1 MSDFEKT
8 ETGLGEECGVF
19 GAYDLDGRDVAS
31 SIYYGLFALQHRGQ
45 ESCGIAVTDTRGR
58 RRVLSRKGLGHVDDV
73 FKEDTLAE
81 LKGNLGVGH
90 VRYSTAGGTRVE
102 NAQPLVINYV
112 KGTLAI
118 AHNGNLRRLPEMKPQ
133 GLYLVRDGVSMLN
146 LSSNDYLGLADD
158 VALKSE
164 FLQTLD
170 PQTCRFSSTS
180 SRLLTGNY
188 PAYTRLEK
196 RLAQLYGAESALVFA
211 DGMTLYLTHGHVRTP
226 DDHPEGIRHNNYEQL
241 ERLVAE
247 NADQY
252 ERIFIVT
259 ESIFSMDGDES
270 DLPRLVTLKR
280 QYPQVY
286 LYLDEAHA
294 FGVRGELGLGCAE
307 EQGVVGDIDF
317 LVGTFGK
324 AAASMGAFVICSET
338 MKQYL
343 VNTMRPLIFT
353 TALPPVNL
361 EWTLF
366 IVNKICNMQK
376 RREHLAQ
383 IGRRVREALN
393 PLNGGIVSSSH
404 IIPYVLGES
413 ERAVEVALR
422 LQHEGFYLLPV
433 RPPTVPRG
441 TSRLR
446 ISLNAEC
453 SDSDIDRL
461 ITTLQHIQ
469 SSL

>member
-1 MSDFEKT
+1 MDRYASQL
-8 ETGLGEECGVF
+8 ETL
-19 GAYDLDGRDVAS
+19 
-31 SIYYGLFALQHRGQ
+31 
-45 ESCGIAVTDTRGR
+45 
-58 RRVLSRKGLGHVDDV
+58 
-73 FKEDTLAE
+73 
-81 LKGNLGVGH
+81 
-90 VRYSTAGGTRVE
+90 
-102 NAQPLVINYV
+102 
-112 KGTLAI
+112 
-118 AHNGNLRRLPEMKPQ
+118 AHNGNLRKLPEMEPQ
-133 GLYLVRDGVSMLN
+133 GLYLVRDGISMLN
-146 LSSNDYLGLADD
+146 LSSNDYLGLADN

-196 RLAQLYGAESALVFA
+196 RLAQLYGAESALVFNSGYHANSGILPAVTDSRSLILA
-211 DGMTLYLTHGHVRTP
+211 DKLVHASIV
-226 DDHPEGIRHNNYEQL
+226 DGIGLSKARCIRYRHNNYEQL

-270 DLPRLVTLKR
+270 DLPRLVSLKR

>member
-1 MSDFEKT
+1 MDRYASQL
-8 ETGLGEECGVF
+8 ETL
-19 GAYDLDGRDVAS
+19 
-31 SIYYGLFALQHRGQ
+31 
-45 ESCGIAVTDTRGR
+45 
-58 RRVLSRKGLGHVDDV
+58 
-73 FKEDTLAE
+73 
-81 LKGNLGVGH
+81 
-90 VRYSTAGGTRVE
+90 
-102 NAQPLVINYV
+102 
-112 KGTLAI
+112 
-118 AHNGNLRRLPEMKPQ
+118 AHNGNLRRLPEMEPQ

-146 LSSNDYLGLADD
+146 LSSNDYLGLADN

-164 FLQTLD
+164 FLQTLN

-196 RLAQLYGAESALVFA
+196 RLAQLYGAESALVFNSGYHANSGILPAVTDNRSLILA
-211 DGMTLYLTHGHVRTP
+211 DKLVHASIV
-226 DDHPEGIRHNNYEQL
+226 DGIGLSKARCIRYRHNNYEQL

-307 EQGVVGDIDF
+307 QQGVVGDIDF
-317 LVGTFGK
+317 LIGTFGK

-366 IVNKICNMQK
+366 IVNKICDMQE

-383 IGRRVREALN
+383 IGRRVREVLN
-393 PLNGGIVSSSH
+393 PLNGDIVSSSH

-413 ERAVEVALR
+413 ERTVEVALR

-433 RPPTVPRG
+433 RPPTVPPG

>member
-1 MSDFEKT
+1 MDRYASQL
-8 ETGLGEECGVF
+8 ETL
-19 GAYDLDGRDVAS
+19 
-31 SIYYGLFALQHRGQ
+31 
-45 ESCGIAVTDTRGR
+45 
-58 RRVLSRKGLGHVDDV
+58 
-73 FKEDTLAE
+73 
-81 LKGNLGVGH
+81 
-90 VRYSTAGGTRVE
+90 
-102 NAQPLVINYV
+102 
-112 KGTLAI
+112 
-118 AHNGNLRRLPEMKPQ
+118 AHNGNLRRLPEMEPQ

-146 LSSNDYLGLADD
+146 LSSNDYLGLADN

-196 RLAQLYGAESALVFA
+196 RLAQLYGAESALVFNSGYHANSGILPAVTDSRSLILA
-211 DGMTLYLTHGHVRTP
+211 DKLVHASIV
-226 DDHPEGIRHNNYEQL
+226 DGIGLSKARCIRYRHNNYEQL

-422 LQHEGFYLLPV
+422 LQHEGFYLMPV

>member
-1 MSDFEKT
+1 MDRYASQL
-8 ETGLGEECGVF
+8 ETL
-19 GAYDLDGRDVAS
+19 
-31 SIYYGLFALQHRGQ
+31 
-45 ESCGIAVTDTRGR
+45 
-58 RRVLSRKGLGHVDDV
+58 
-73 FKEDTLAE
+73 
-81 LKGNLGVGH
+81 
-90 VRYSTAGGTRVE
+90 
-102 NAQPLVINYV
+102 
-112 KGTLAI
+112 
-118 AHNGNLRRLPEMKPQ
+118 AHNGNLRRLPDMEPQ

-146 LSSNDYLGLADD
+146 LSSNDYLGLADN

-196 RLAQLYGAESALVFA
+196 RLAQLYGAESALVFNSGYHANSGILPAVTDNRSLILA
-211 DGMTLYLTHGHVRTP
+211 DKLVHASIV
-226 DDHPEGIRHNNYEQL
+226 DGIGLSKARCIRYRHNNYEQL

-376 RREHLAQ
+376 RREHLAR
-383 IGRRVREALN
+383 IGRRVREVLN
-393 PLNGGIVSSSH
+393 PLNGSIVSSSH

-433 RPPTVPRG
+433 RPPTVPPG

>member
-1 MSDFEKT
+1 MARYASQL
-8 ETGLGEECGVF
+8 ETL
-19 GAYDLDGRDVAS
+19 
-31 SIYYGLFALQHRGQ
+31 
-45 ESCGIAVTDTRGR
+45 
-58 RRVLSRKGLGHVDDV
+58 
-73 FKEDTLAE
+73 
-81 LKGNLGVGH
+81 
-90 VRYSTAGGTRVE
+90 
-102 NAQPLVINYV
+102 
-112 KGTLAI
+112 
-118 AHNGNLRRLPEMKPQ
+118 AHNGNLRRLPEMEPQ

-146 LSSNDYLGLADD
+146 LSSNDYLGLADN

-164 FLQTLD
+164 FLQTLN

-196 RLAQLYGAESALVFA
+196 RLAQLYGAESALVFNSGYHANSGILPAVTDNRSLILA
-211 DGMTLYLTHGHVRTP
+211 DKLVHASIV
-226 DDHPEGIRHNNYEQL
+226 DGIGLSKARCIRYRHNNYEQL

>member
-1 MSDFEKT
+1 MDRYASQL
-8 ETGLGEECGVF
+8 ETL
-19 GAYDLDGRDVAS
+19 
-31 SIYYGLFALQHRGQ
+31 
-45 ESCGIAVTDTRGR
+45 
-58 RRVLSRKGLGHVDDV
+58 
-73 FKEDTLAE
+73 
-81 LKGNLGVGH
+81 
-90 VRYSTAGGTRVE
+90 
-102 NAQPLVINYV
+102 
-112 KGTLAI
+112 
-118 AHNGNLRRLPEMKPQ
+118 AHNGNLRKLPEMEPQ

-146 LSSNDYLGLADD
+146 LSSNDYLGLTDN

-164 FLQTLD
+164 FLQTLN

-196 RLAQLYGAESALVFA
+196 RLAQLYGAESALVFNSRSLILA
-211 DGMTLYLTHGHVRTP
+211 DKLVHASIV
-226 DDHPEGIRHNNYEQL
+226 DGIGLSKARCIRYRHNNYEQL

-270 DLPRLVTLKR
+270 DLPRLVSLKR

-324 AAASMGAFVICSET
+324 ATASMGAFVICSET

-366 IVNKICNMQK
+366 IVNKICDMQE
-376 RREHLAQ
+376 RREHLAR
-383 IGRRVREALN
+383 IGRRVREVLN

-433 RPPTVPRG
+433 RPPTIPPG

-453 SDSDIDRL
+453 RDSDIDRL

>member
-1 MSDFEKT
+1 MDRYASQL
-8 ETGLGEECGVF
+8 ETL
-19 GAYDLDGRDVAS
+19 
-31 SIYYGLFALQHRGQ
+31 
-45 ESCGIAVTDTRGR
+45 
-58 RRVLSRKGLGHVDDV
+58 
-73 FKEDTLAE
+73 
-81 LKGNLGVGH
+81 
-90 VRYSTAGGTRVE
+90 
-102 NAQPLVINYV
+102 
-112 KGTLAI
+112 
-118 AHNGNLRRLPEMKPQ
+118 AHNGNLRRLPEMEPQ

-146 LSSNDYLGLADD
+146 LSSNDYLGLADN

-188 PAYTRLEK
+188 PAYNRLEK
-196 RLAQLYGAESALVFA
+196 RLAQLYGAESALVFNSGYHANSGILPAVTDSRSLILA
-211 DGMTLYLTHGHVRTP
+211 DKLVHASIV
-226 DDHPEGIRHNNYEQL
+226 DGIGLSKARCIRYRHNNYEQL

-383 IGRRVREALN
+383 IGRRVREVLN
-393 PLNGGIVSSSH
+393 PLNGDIVSSSH

-433 RPPTVPRG
+433 RPPTVPPG

>member
-1 MSDFEKT
+1 MDR
-8 ETGLGEECGVF
+8 
-19 GAYDLDGRDVAS
+19 YS
-31 SIYYGLFALQHRGQ
+31 SQL
-45 ESCGIAVTDTRGR
+45 
-58 RRVLSRKGLGHVDDV
+58 
-73 FKEDTLAE
+73 DTL
-81 LKGNLGVGH
+81 
-90 VRYSTAGGTRVE
+90 
-102 NAQPLVINYV
+102 
-112 KGTLAI
+112 
-118 AHNGNLRRLPEMKPQ
+118 AHNGNLRKLPDMEPQ

-146 LSSNDYLGLADD
+146 LSSNDYLGLADN

-188 PAYTRLEK
+188 SAYTRLEK
-196 RLAQLYGAESALVFA
+196 RLTQLYGAESALVFNSGYHANSGILPAVTDSRSLILA
-211 DGMTLYLTHGHVRTP
+211 DKLVHASIV
-226 DDHPEGIRHNNYEQL
+226 DGIRLSKARCIRYRHNNYEQL

-247 NADQY
+247 NAEQY

-270 DLPRLVTLKR
+270 DLPRLVALKR
-280 QYPQVY
+280 RYPQVY

-294 FGVRGELGLGCAE
+294 FGVRGKLGLGCAE
-307 EQGVVGDIDF
+307 EQGVIGDIDF

-324 AAASMGAFVICSET
+324 AAASMGAFVVCSET

-366 IVNKICNMQK
+366 IVNKICDMQE
-376 RREHLAQ
+376 RRVHLAQ
-383 IGRRVREALN
+383 IGRRVRAVLN

-413 ERAVEVALR
+413 ERAVEVALS

-433 RPPTVPRG
+433 RPPTVPPG

-453 SDSDIDRL
+453 SDTDIDRL
-461 ITTLQHIQ
+461 ITTLQQIQ

>member
-1 MSDFEKT
+1 MDRYASQL
-8 ETGLGEECGVF
+8 ETL
-19 GAYDLDGRDVAS
+19 
-31 SIYYGLFALQHRGQ
+31 
-45 ESCGIAVTDTRGR
+45 
-58 RRVLSRKGLGHVDDV
+58 
-73 FKEDTLAE
+73 
-81 LKGNLGVGH
+81 
-90 VRYSTAGGTRVE
+90 
-102 NAQPLVINYV
+102 
-112 KGTLAI
+112 
-118 AHNGNLRRLPEMKPQ
+118 AHNGNLRRLPEMEPQ

-146 LSSNDYLGLADD
+146 LSSNDYLGLADN

-164 FLQTLD
+164 FLQTLN

-196 RLAQLYGAESALVFA
+196 RLAQLYGAESALVFNSGYHANSGILPAVTDSRSLILA
-211 DGMTLYLTHGHVRTP
+211 DKLVHASIV
-226 DDHPEGIRHNNYEQL
+226 DGIGLSKARCIRYRHNNYEQL

-270 DLPRLVTLKR
+270 DLPRLVSLKR
-280 QYPQVY
+280 QYPQVC

-294 FGVRGELGLGCAE
+294 FGVRGQLGLGCAE
-307 EQGVVGDIDF
+307 EQEVVGDIDF

>member
-1 MSDFEKT
+1 MDRYASQL
-8 ETGLGEECGVF
+8 ETL
-19 GAYDLDGRDVAS
+19 
-31 SIYYGLFALQHRGQ
+31 
-45 ESCGIAVTDTRGR
+45 
-58 RRVLSRKGLGHVDDV
+58 
-73 FKEDTLAE
+73 
-81 LKGNLGVGH
+81 
-90 VRYSTAGGTRVE
+90 
-102 NAQPLVINYV
+102 
-112 KGTLAI
+112 
-118 AHNGNLRRLPEMKPQ
+118 AHNGNLRRLPEMEPQ

-146 LSSNDYLGLADD
+146 LSSNDYLGLADN

-188 PAYTRLEK
+188 PAYNRLEK
-196 RLAQLYGAESALVFA
+196 RLAQLYGAESALVFNSGYHANSGILPAVTDNRSLILA
-211 DGMTLYLTHGHVRTP
+211 DKLVHASIV
-226 DDHPEGIRHNNYEQL
+226 DGIGLSKARCIRYRHNNYEQL

-422 LQHEGFYLLPV
+422 LQHEGFYLMPV

>member
-1 MSDFEKT
+1 MDRYASQL
-8 ETGLGEECGVF
+8 ETL
-19 GAYDLDGRDVAS
+19 
-31 SIYYGLFALQHRGQ
+31 
-45 ESCGIAVTDTRGR
+45 
-58 RRVLSRKGLGHVDDV
+58 
-73 FKEDTLAE
+73 
-81 LKGNLGVGH
+81 
-90 VRYSTAGGTRVE
+90 
-102 NAQPLVINYV
+102 
-112 KGTLAI
+112 
-118 AHNGNLRRLPEMKPQ
+118 AHNGNLRRLPEMEPQ

-146 LSSNDYLGLADD
+146 LSSNDYLGLADN

-196 RLAQLYGAESALVFA
+196 RLAQFYGAESALVFNSGYHANSGILPAVTDNRSLILA
-211 DGMTLYLTHGHVRTP
+211 DKLVHASIV
-226 DDHPEGIRHNNYEQL
+226 DGIGLSKARCIRYRHNNYEQL

-366 IVNKICNMQK
+366 IVNKICDMQE

-383 IGRRVREALN
+383 IGRRVREVLN
-393 PLNGGIVSSSH
+393 PLNGDIVSSSH

>member
-1 MSDFEKT
+1 MDRYASQL
-8 ETGLGEECGVF
+8 ETL
-19 GAYDLDGRDVAS
+19 
-31 SIYYGLFALQHRGQ
+31 
-45 ESCGIAVTDTRGR
+45 
-58 RRVLSRKGLGHVDDV
+58 
-73 FKEDTLAE
+73 
-81 LKGNLGVGH
+81 
-90 VRYSTAGGTRVE
+90 
-102 NAQPLVINYV
+102 
-112 KGTLAI
+112 
-118 AHNGNLRRLPEMKPQ
+118 AHNGNLRRLLEMKPQ

-146 LSSNDYLGLADD
+146 LSSNDYLGLADN

-170 PQTCRFSSTS
+170 PKTCRFSSTS

-196 RLAQLYGAESALVFA
+196 RLAQLYGAESALVFNSGYHANSGILPAVTDSRSLILA
-211 DGMTLYLTHGHVRTP
+211 DKLVHASIV
-226 DDHPEGIRHNNYEQL
+226 DGIGLSKARCIRYRHNNYEQL

-270 DLPRLVTLKR
+270 DLPRLVSLKR
-280 QYPQVY
+280 QYPQVC

-294 FGVRGELGLGCAE
+294 FGVRGQLGLGCAE
-307 EQGVVGDIDF
+307 EQEVVGDIDF

-366 IVNKICNMQK
+366 IVNMICDMQE

-383 IGRRVREALN
+383 IGRRVREVLN

-433 RPPTVPRG
+433 RPPTVPPG

>member
-1 MSDFEKT
+1 MDRYTSQL
-8 ETGLGEECGVF
+8 ETL
-19 GAYDLDGRDVAS
+19 
-31 SIYYGLFALQHRGQ
+31 
-45 ESCGIAVTDTRGR
+45 
-58 RRVLSRKGLGHVDDV
+58 
-73 FKEDTLAE
+73 
-81 LKGNLGVGH
+81 
-90 VRYSTAGGTRVE
+90 
-102 NAQPLVINYV
+102 
-112 KGTLAI
+112 
-118 AHNGNLRRLPEMKPQ
+118 AHNGNLRRLPEMEPQ

-146 LSSNDYLGLADD
+146 LSSNDYLGLADN

-164 FLQTLD
+164 FLQTLN

-196 RLAQLYGAESALVFA
+196 RLAQLYGAESALVFNSGYHANSGILPAVTDNRSLILA
-211 DGMTLYLTHGHVRTP
+211 DKLVHASIV
-226 DDHPEGIRHNNYEQL
+226 DGIGLSKARCIRYRHNNYEQL

-324 AAASMGAFVICSET
+324 ATASMGAFVICSET

-366 IVNKICNMQK
+366 IVNKICDMQE
-376 RREHLAQ
+376 RREHLAR
-383 IGRRVREALN
+383 IGRQVREVLN
-393 PLNGGIVSSSH
+393 PLNGSIVSSSH

-433 RPPTVPRG
+433 RPPTVPPG

>member
-1 MSDFEKT
+1 MDRYASQL
-8 ETGLGEECGVF
+8 ETL
-19 GAYDLDGRDVAS
+19 
-31 SIYYGLFALQHRGQ
+31 
-45 ESCGIAVTDTRGR
+45 
-58 RRVLSRKGLGHVDDV
+58 
-73 FKEDTLAE
+73 
-81 LKGNLGVGH
+81 
-90 VRYSTAGGTRVE
+90 
-102 NAQPLVINYV
+102 
-112 KGTLAI
+112 
-118 AHNGNLRRLPEMKPQ
+118 AHNGNLRRLPEMEPQ

-146 LSSNDYLGLADD
+146 LSSNDYLGLADN

-164 FLQTLD
+164 FLQTLN

-196 RLAQLYGAESALVFA
+196 RLAQLYGAESALVFNSGYHANSGILPAVTDNRSLILA
-211 DGMTLYLTHGHVRTP
+211 DKLVHASIV
-226 DDHPEGIRHNNYEQL
+226 DGIGLSKARCIRYRHNNYEQL

>member
-1 MSDFEKT
+1 MDRYASQL
-8 ETGLGEECGVF
+8 ETL
-19 GAYDLDGRDVAS
+19 
-31 SIYYGLFALQHRGQ
+31 
-45 ESCGIAVTDTRGR
+45 
-58 RRVLSRKGLGHVDDV
+58 
-73 FKEDTLAE
+73 
-81 LKGNLGVGH
+81 
-90 VRYSTAGGTRVE
+90 
-102 NAQPLVINYV
+102 
-112 KGTLAI
+112 
-118 AHNGNLRRLPEMKPQ
+118 AHNGNLRRLLEMKPQ

-146 LSSNDYLGLADD
+146 LSSNDYLGLADN

-196 RLAQLYGAESALVFA
+196 RLAQLYGAESALVFNSGYHANSGILPAVTDSRSLILA
-211 DGMTLYLTHGHVRTP
+211 DKLVHASIV
-226 DDHPEGIRHNNYEQL
+226 DGIGLSKARCIRYRHNNYEQL

-280 QYPQVY
+280 QYPQVC

-294 FGVRGELGLGCAE
+294 FGVRGQLGLGCAE
-307 EQGVVGDIDF
+307 EQEVVGDIDF

-366 IVNKICNMQK
+366 IVNKICDMQE

-383 IGRRVREALN
+383 IGRRVREVLN
-393 PLNGGIVSSSH
+393 PLNGDIVSSSH

-433 RPPTVPRG
+433 RPPTVPPG

>member
-1 MSDFEKT
+1 MDRYASQL
-8 ETGLGEECGVF
+8 ETL
-19 GAYDLDGRDVAS
+19 
-31 SIYYGLFALQHRGQ
+31 
-45 ESCGIAVTDTRGR
+45 
-58 RRVLSRKGLGHVDDV
+58 
-73 FKEDTLAE
+73 
-81 LKGNLGVGH
+81 
-90 VRYSTAGGTRVE
+90 
-102 NAQPLVINYV
+102 
-112 KGTLAI
+112 
-118 AHNGNLRRLPEMKPQ
+118 AHNGNLRRLPEMEPQ

-146 LSSNDYLGLADD
+146 LSSNDYLGLADN

-164 FLQTLD
+164 FLQTLN

-196 RLAQLYGAESALVFA
+196 RLAQLYGAESALVFNSGYHANSGILPAVTDNRSLILA
-211 DGMTLYLTHGHVRTP
+211 DKLVHASIV
-226 DDHPEGIRHNNYEQL
+226 DGIGLSKARCIRYRHNNYEQL

-270 DLPRLVTLKR
+270 DLPRLVSLKR

-376 RREHLAQ
+376 HREHLAQ